1 MRVLFTR
8 SFAKDLRNH
17 QKNMILLQQIQKVI
31 EQVER
36 AEAISE
42 LTNLKQLKTEGR
54 YYRIRIGDYRLGL
67 VIENDL
73 ITFVRV
79 LHRREIYRFF
89 P

>member
-1 MRVLFTR
+1 MRVLFTT

-17 QKNMILLQQIQKVI
+17 RKNPILLQQIQKVI
-31 EQVER
+31 EQVEL
-36 AEAISE
+36 AETITE
-42 LTNLKQLKTEGR
+42 LTNLKQLKAEGR

-67 VIENDL
+67 TIENNQ

>member
-17 QKNMILLQQIQKVI
+17 RKNQILLQQIHKVI

-36 AEAISE
+36 AEAITE

-67 VIENDL
+67 AIENDL
-73 ITFVRV
+73 ITFVRI

>member
-1 MRVLFTR
+1 MRVLFTK

-17 QKNMILLQQIQKVI
+17 KKNQILLQQIQKVI

-36 AEAISE
+36 AETITE
-42 LTNLKQLKTEGR
+42 LTNLKQIKAEGR

-67 VIENDL
+67 AIENDQ

>member
-17 QKNMILLQQIQKVI
+17 QKNQILLQQIQRVI

-73 ITFVRV
+73 ITFFRV
-79 LHRREIYRFF
+79 LHRREIHRFF

>member
-1 MRVLFTR
+1 MRVLFTK

-17 QKNMILLQQIQKVI
+17 RKNQTLLQQIQKVI
-31 EQVER
+31 EQAEQ
-36 AEAISE
+36 AEAITE
-42 LTNLKQLKTEGR
+42 LTHLKQLKAEGR
-54 YYRIRIGDYRLGL
+54 YYRIRINDYRLGL
-67 VIENDL
+67 TIENDQ